1 MRHDSLESCCDEFNS
16 NIHSLKF
23 LLLVCYTS
31 NSEHHVSACSLQLS
45 RLCTV
50 HSFLRYFSG
59 NVVLSWI
66 GSDTLE
72 IPKSFITSSSHLHI
86 VLNKISNQFI
96 VCDLSLNSCSHD
108 TQQKQG
114 IIFSAPK
121 MTGYILYDWFMPLI
135 LRKVQ
140 HYAWLIQCLTNLAT
154 DSVICCHSGIK
165 VWKKKKKRKYFL

>member
-1 MRHDSLESCCDEFNS
+1 MQHNSLESCCDEF

-45 RLCTV
+45 GLCTV
-50 HSFLRYFSG
+50 HNFLRYFSG
-59 NVVLSWI
+59 NLLLSWI
-66 GSDTLE
+66 GLDTLE
-72 IPKSFITSSSHLHI
+72 IPNSFITSSSHLHI
-86 VLNKISNQFI
+86 VLNRISKQFI

-114 IIFSAPK
+114 IFLAPK

-135 LRKVQ
+135 LRTVQ
-140 HYAWLIQCLTNLAT
+140 HDAWLIQCLTNSAT
-154 DSVICCHSGIK
+154 YSVISCHSGIK
-165 VWKKKKKRKYFL
+165 VWKKIL